1 MSSIFW
7 SRTWTDSGVAKRH
20 YVIRSSSVSFR
31 IAQLCL
37 NDERV
42 LVTRR
47 ADDPAN
53 ANLSVP
59 RHLDFGNLRHIGRK
73 DELKGDAATETL
85 RQRLSPASFFRS
97 QLEDCLGAGGPVE
110 QSSPIGDWILLC
122 RYRQLVDEAFGH
134 EDIVRG
140 PDAAPEGGRNAR
152 RLHLHIFDVQVRK
165 RVDQIDCALGGVGVE
180 TIPKEGRS
188 PSREDRGTREAMV
201 PSDRHSVRVETG

>member
-1 MSSIFW
+1 MNV
-7 SRTWTDSGVAKRH
+7 DL
-20 YVIRSSSVSFR
+20 SVS
-31 IAQLCL
+31 
-37 NDERV
+37 
-42 LVTRR
+42 
-47 ADDPAN
+47 
-53 ANLSVP
+53 
-59 RHLDFGNLRHIGRK
+59 RHFDFGNLRHVSRK
-73 DELKGDAATETL
+73 NELQGDAATETF
-85 RQRLSPASFFRS
+85 RQRLSPAGFFRGKV
-97 QLEDCLGAGGPVE
+97 EDCLCAGRLVE
-110 QSSPIGDWILLC
+110 QSPSIGDWILLC

-201 PSDRHSVRVETG
+201 PSDRHPVHIETG